1 MGKEF
6 STGDSESNLSTRC
19 KGLQRVLGCRL
30 RRFGFLARPRAV
42 PDV

>member
-6 STGDSESNLSTRC
+6 STGNPESNLSTRC
-19 KGLQRVLGCRL
+19 KGLQMLLGCRL
-30 RRFGFLARPRAV
+30 RRFGFLARPGAV

>member
-6 STGDSESNLSTRC
+6 SIGDSESNLSTRC
-19 KGLQRVLGCRL
+19 KGLQRMPGRLL